1 MKHALSSVENTRQG
15 FESLAALA
23 KAGAGLLGE
32 SLVLDFSQCS
42 FFAANMAAPLGAVLA
57 RIEDGFNEIE
67 IEGIRKNV
75 TVSANGACPF
85 NHWEPGFPFLWGQ
98 GGGEGG
104 PLVGRGRR

>member
-67 IEGIRKNV
+67 IEGIRTNVETILRKNELLSHYGR
-75 TVSANGACPF
+75 TTLNDTNGTTLPF
-85 NHWEPGFPFLWGQ
+85 
-98 GGGEGG
+98 
-104 PLVGRGRR
+104 RRIQLNS